1 MQTERK
7 LKQSLKAKIMLIK
20 DAEIDG
26 EIFDVRVTDKTI
38 TQIETSLSAQHDETI
53 INANGQA
60 LLAGLHDHHIHLN
73 AQAAAL
79 QSVPCGPPEITHEE
93 ALINQLHSAAN
104 SGLKE
109 IRGIGYHDSV
119 AGEIDR
125 DWLDKYGPDMPV
137 RVQHRSGRLWI
148 CNSAAL
154 TQLQKTSS
162 HNGRL
167 YDSDLSIR
175 HRDNNTP
182 PDLRPLIQLL
192 LSYGITGVTEVTP
205 QNNNEDFK
213 HLAQSAAPLK
223 LRIMGKHEL
232 DIKQQ
237 TLLAQMGQVK
247 FHYHDDNLPPLA
259 QLVDEIKQAHIEGRG
274 IAAHCVTH
282 AELFLILAAIE
293 EAGPH
298 PQDRIEHAAL
308 TNDDTLAWIK
318 KLGIGVV
325 TQPDFIRARGAAYE
339 KDVAPEDHP
348 YLWRLRSF
356 YHAGIPLAAGSDAP
370 FGELNPWQGMAS
382 ATQRPDF
389 VETHRNETLTPE
401 QALGL
406 YQKQSD
412 YIAKQRHLTEGVTA
426 DMCLL
431 AQNWQASC
439 TDLANTKIDYT
450 FIDGKIVYTSASTN
464 PHS

>member
-1 MQTERK
+1 
-7 LKQSLKAKIMLIK
+7 MLIK
-20 DAEIDG
+20 NAEINGKIYDM
-26 EIFDVRVTDKTI
+26 RVGDKII
-38 TQIETSLSAQHDETI
+38 TQMDANLTARTNEHI
-53 INANGQA
+53 IDANGRA

-79 QSVPCGPPEITHEE
+79 HSVPCGPPAVTNEE
-93 ALINQLHSAAN
+93 DLINQLQQAAN

-125 DWLDKYGPDMPV
+125 DWLDKYGPDLPI
-137 RVQHRSGRLWI
+137 RIQHRSGRLWI
-148 CNSAAL
+148 CNSTAL
-154 TQLQKTSS
+154 SQLQESS
-162 HNGRL
+162 IADGRL
-167 YDSDLSIR
+167 YDSDISIR
-175 HRDNNTP
+175 RRSDKTP
-182 PDLRPLIQLL
+182 PDLRPLIRLL
-192 LSYGITGVTEVTP
+192 LSYGITGATEVTP
-205 QNNNEDFK
+205 QNNNQDFQ
-213 HLAQSAAPLK
+213 HLSQSAAPLK
-223 LRIMGKHEL
+223 LHIMGRHAL
-232 DIKQQ
+232 DQEQQ
-237 TLLAQMGQVK
+237 TPLAKIGQVK
-247 FHYHDDNLPPLA
+247 FHYHDDHLPPLA

-308 TNDDTLAWIK
+308 TNEDTLQWIK

-325 TQPDFIRARGAAYE
+325 TQPDFIRARATAYE
-339 KDVAPEDHP
+339 KDVALEDHP

-356 YHAGIPLAAGSDAP
+356 YQIGIPLAAGSDAP
-370 FGELNPWQGMAS
+370 FGELNPWRGIAS
-382 ATQRPDF
+382 ATKRPDF
-389 VETHRNETLTPE
+389 AEQHQTETLAPE

-406 YQKQSD
+406 YQKQAD
-412 YIAKQRHLTEGVTA
+412 HIAKQRQLTEGAVA

-439 TDLANTKIDYT
+439 ADLANTKVDYT

-464 PHS
+464 PQS